1 MTRQTSIMVGRTDDP
16 TPGTVTDVPK
26 PAIDPDIPDDLIT
39 LADAAAILDVN
50 KARAHVLVT
59 GGKLPGRQL
68 SSGAWVF
75 RRALVEE
82 LRPKIGKK
90 STE

>member
-1 MTRQTSIMVGRTDDP
+1 MTRQTSTAVVRSVDP
-16 TPGTVTDVPK
+16 TSDTVTDVPK

-39 LADAAAILDVN
+39 LKDAADVLNVN
-50 KARAHVLVT
+50 KARAHVILQK
-59 GGKLPGRQL
+59 GDLPGRQL

-75 RRALVEE
+75 RRSLVEE

-90 STE
+90 ATE